1 MSLTTSSEIPNLA
14 NLSSRGLSFRTSRF
28 RTYNR
33 DAFQKAKHAFYDN
46 GRHGTKPLPPLRPGD
61 AVQAGPGEGLGDT
74 CRCLQG
80 EHHPKVLSRHHTSR
94 CGAATESPPS
104 PTQTIS
110 TADTKTPSTTHRG
123 YGGAAIPVGF
133 CPNTYTCPY
142 RCTGSG
148 THQVQP
154 GMQASHETGSVDT
167 GVSTIWTGVMG
178 GLEGLGC
185 CQDVL
190 LLFFHFMV

>member
-1 MSLTTSSEIPNLA
+1 MLFRRPNTHSTTMAAMEPSPFLHSDQGMQSKLDREKVWATPAVVSKESITPRSYLVITPQGVVLRRNHHHL
-14 NLSSRGLSFRTSRF
+14 R
-28 RTYNR
+28 
-33 DAFQKAKHAFYDN
+33 
-46 GRHGTKPLPPLRPGD
+46 LRP
-61 AVQAGPGEGLGDT
+61 
-74 CRCLQG
+74 
-80 EHHPKVLSRHHTSR
+80 
-94 CGAATESPPS
+94 SPQ
-104 PTQTIS
+104 PTP
-110 TADTKTPSTTHRG
+110 KTPSTTHRG

-142 RCTGSG
+142 RRTGSG

-185 CQDVL
+185 CQNVF

>member
-1 MSLTTSSEIPNLA
+1 MAAMEPSPFLHSDQGMQSKLDREKVWATPAVVSKESITPRSYLVITPQGVVLRRNQRWSE
-14 NLSSRGLSFRTSRF
+14 
-28 RTYNR
+28 
-33 DAFQKAKHAFYDN
+33 
-46 GRHGTKPLPPLRPGD
+46 
-61 AVQAGPGEGLGDT
+61 
-74 CRCLQG
+74 
-80 EHHPKVLSRHHTSR
+80 
-94 CGAATESPPS
+94 S

-185 CQDVL
+185 CQNVF